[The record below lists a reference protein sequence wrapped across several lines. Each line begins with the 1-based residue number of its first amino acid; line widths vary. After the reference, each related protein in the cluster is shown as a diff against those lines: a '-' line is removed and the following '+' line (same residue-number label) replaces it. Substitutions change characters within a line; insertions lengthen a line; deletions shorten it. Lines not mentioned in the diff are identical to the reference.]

1 MRLDTTPQ
9 FNIPDAVQ
17 FTRDVFG
24 LTATAAALPSER
36 DQNFFL
42 ETTGGDQYVLKI
54 AKSDEARVVLE
65 FQNAV
70 LRHVA
75 ERAPALALPRLQ
87 PTPSGEEM
95 TQIRDGRGRPHF
107 IRLIGWLE
115 GQMLAE
121 ALPHSDALLAS
132 LGSMIGQLDRALQ
145 GFSHPGM
152 HRELLWDVRHAG
164 LALEHLPLLPP
175 VQQNVIKKFMTA
187 WQSIDWSSLRHS
199 VIHGDANDYNVL
211 VRDGLV
217 AGVIDFGDI
226 VHSAVVCDLAIAVAY
241 AMLDKP
247 RPLEAAATIVRTYHE
262 QFPLTAAEL
271 DALYPLI
278 TARLCM
284 SLCYAAYNAQAKS
297 GDAYQQ
303 VTAAP
308 GWNLLQQLAVVPPQM
323 ALTILRDACPTN

>member
-1 MRLDTTPQ
+1 MNPDTTPQ
-9 FNIPDAVQ
+9 FAIPEAVQ
-17 FTRDVFG
+17 FAREIFG
-24 LTATAAALPSER
+24 LSATAAALPSER
-36 DQNFFL
+36 DQNFL
-42 ETTGGDQYVLKI
+42 LATAAGEKYVLKI
-54 AKSDEARVVLE
+54 AKSDEERAVLE

-75 ERAPALALPRLQ
+75 ERAPRLALPRLQ
-87 PTPSGEEM
+87 STPNGEEIA
-95 TQIRDGRGRPHF
+95 QARDRRGRPYF
-107 IRLIGWLE
+107 LRLFGWLE

-121 ALPHSDALLAS
+121 ALPHADSLLAS
-132 LGSMIGQLDRALQ
+132 LGSMMGRLDRALQ
-145 GFSHPGM
+145 GFTHPAMG
-152 HRELLWDVRHAG
+152 RELLWDVRLAG
-164 LALEHLPLLPP
+164 LALEHLPLLPR
-175 VQQNVIKKFMTA
+175 VQRDVILEFMTA
-187 WQSIDWSSLRHS
+187 WRGIGWSGLRHS

-247 RPLEAAATIVRTYHE
+247 RPLDAAAIIVRAYHE

-284 SLCYAAYNAQAKS
+284 SLCYAAYNARAKS

-308 GWNLLQQLAVVPPQM
+308 GWNLLLQLAATPPEL
-323 ALTILRDACPTN
+323 ALTTLRAACDTN

>member
-1 MRLDTTPQ
+1 MNPDTTPQ
-9 FNIPDAVQ
+9 FAIPQAVQ
-17 FTRDVFG
+17 FAREIFG
-24 LTATAAALPSER
+24 LSATAAALPSER
-36 DQNFFL
+36 DQNFL
-42 ETTGGDQYVLKI
+42 LATAAGEKYVLKI
-54 AKSDEARVVLE
+54 AKSDEERAVVE
-65 FQNAV
+65 FQNAL

-75 ERAPALALPRLQ
+75 ERAPGLALPRVR
-87 PTPSGEEM
+87 PTRDGEEM
-95 TQIRDGRGRPHF
+95 TQVRDRRGAPYF
-107 IRLIGWLE
+107 VRLIGWLE

-121 ALPHSDALLAS
+121 ALPHADALLAS
-132 LGSMIGQLDRALQ
+132 LGAMMGKLDRALQ
-145 GFSHPGM
+145 GFSHPAM

-164 LALEHLPLLPP
+164 RALEHLPLLPP
-175 VQQNVIKKFMTA
+175 LQQAVIRKFMAA
-187 WQSIDWSSLRHS
+187 WRGIGWSDLRHS

-247 RPLEAAATIVRTYHE
+247 RPLEAAAIIVRTYHE

-284 SLCYAAYNAQAKS
+284 SLCYAAYNARAKS

-308 GWNLLQQLAVVPPQM
+308 GWNLLLQLAAIPPEL
-323 ALTILRDACPTN
+323 ALTTLRAACDTN

>member
-1 MRLDTTPQ
+1 MSLDTTPQ
-9 FNIPDAVQ
+9 
-17 FTRDVFG
+17 
-24 LTATAAALPSER
+24 LTIAEAERIAREIFALSVTAAALPSER
-36 DQNFFL
+36 DQNFL
-42 ETTGGDQYVLKI
+42 LQTNDGDRYVLKI
-54 AKSDEARVVLE
+54 AKSDEERVVLE

-70 LRHVA
+70 LRLVA
-75 ERAPALALPRLQ
+75 GRAPGLALPRLR
-87 PTPSGEEM
+87 PMPGGGEIA
-95 TQIRDGRGRPHF
+95 QARDRRGRPYF

-121 ALPHSDALLAS
+121 AAPHTDSLLAS
-132 LGSMIGQLDRALQ
+132 LGAMMGELDRALQ

-164 LALEHLPLLPP
+164 LALEHLPLLPQA
-175 VQQNVIKKFMTA
+175 QQHVIRNFMAA
-187 WQSIDWSSLRHS
+187 WHGIGWSGLRHS

-247 RPLEAAATIVRTYHE
+247 HPLEAAATIVRAYHE

-271 DALYPLI
+271 DALYPLV

-284 SLCYAAYNAQAKS
+284 SLCYAAYNAQTKS

-308 GWNLLQQLAVVPPQM
+308 GWNLLQQLAMVPTPS
-323 ALTILRDACPTN
+323 AVATLRDGCRAR